1 MIQIVDTK
9 TQISGI
15 EIQKNKK
22 KHEHMFNN

>member
-15 EIQKNKK
+15 VKQKIKK